1 MSLIFPIGASVLQA
15 ASYTLDKVTLS
26 VKKVTYKT
34 YLGISFPLIFFIT
47 LIIFFIF
54 KPPLSLSLF
63 SGRALYLMIISVILI
78 IIANLIFY
86 RTLKSEKISEVET
99 ISLLGQITLIIFTGF
114 IFASERNFIIIF
126 LALLS
131 SFSVIWAHWRKDHFQ
146 IAKKTKLYL
155 FWTLIISPFTMIITK
170 ILLETWNPISLELV
184 RTGLVA
190 VVFGPLFLRYEKK
203 ASFKAILLL
212 IATNVLTAIAWIL
225 YFFSYQQ
232 FGIIQTVLIFSI
244 QPLLV
249 YFASIFLLKE
259 KLHWKKLASF
269 FIILASII
277 ISRLIS

>member
-15 ASYTLDKVTLS
+15 ASFTLDKMILS

-54 KPPLSLSLF
+54 RPPLSWSLF
-63 SGRALYLMIISVILI
+63 SGNALYLIIALVILVLVG
-78 IIANLIFY
+78 NLIFY

-99 ISLLGQITLIIFTGF
+99 LSLLGQITLVIYTGIIFPLE
-114 IFASERNFIIIF
+114 SKPSVIF
-126 LALLS
+126 LALLCS
-131 SFSVIWAHWRKDHFQ
+131 ASVVWSHWRKGHLE

-155 FWTLIISPFTMIITK
+155 FWTILITPFTMVISNY
-170 ILLETWNPISLELV
+170 LLKTWNPISLELV
-184 RTGLVA
+184 RNGLVA
-190 VVFGPLFLRYEKK
+190 LVLGPLFLRYEKK
-203 ASFKAILLL
+203 ASVKALLL
-212 IATNVLTAIAWIL
+212 LLATNILTTIAWIL
-225 YFFSYQQ
+225 YFFSFQK
-232 FGIIQTVLIFSI
+232 FGIVQTVLIFSL

-269 FIILASII
+269 IIILASIA
-277 ISRLIS
+277 ISRII